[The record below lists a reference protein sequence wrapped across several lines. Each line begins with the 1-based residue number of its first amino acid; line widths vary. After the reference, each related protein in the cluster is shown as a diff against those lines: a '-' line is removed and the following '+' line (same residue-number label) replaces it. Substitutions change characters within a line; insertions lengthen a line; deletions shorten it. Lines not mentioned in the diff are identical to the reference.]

1 MIKNGI
7 YTSMTSKDYHASDAI
22 GSTTIKAI
30 SVSPANHY
38 FNKFKGSKSSQIG
51 TAIHAAIL
59 EPDLFERDFVMLP
72 DATRASKEYKEI
84 VKNGVDAENILVGSE
99 VEKVRLM
106 IESYKLNADFQE
118 YMAADGASE
127 LSIFA
132 TCQRNGLQLKC
143 RFDRIAKDYPYP
155 VDVKSTKCVDWRSF
169 SKDIKTFGYHIQAAY
184 YLYVYELAT
193 GIKLNQ
199 FCFFAIENVAP
210 HRNCMYFLDAE
221 SLELGRK
228 IMFEA
233 LDTLL
238 ACMSGEIEKT
248 QGMVLESQEIGVP
261 AYVFDDEDEN
271 DGEIY

>member
-7 YTSMTSKDYHASDAI
+7 YTSMTANEYHASDAI

-59 EPDLFERDFVMLP
+59 EPELFERDFVMLP
-72 DATRASKEYKEI
+72 DTTRASKEYKEI

-106 IESYKLNADFQE
+106 LESSKLNTDFQE
-118 YMAADGASE
+118 YIAGDGESE
-127 LSIFA
+127 LSIFT
-132 TCQRNGLQLKC
+132 TCPRTGLQLKC
-143 RFDRIAKDYPYP
+143 RFDRMAMGYPYP
-155 VDVKSTKCVDWRSF
+155 VDVKSTKSVDWRSF
-169 SKDIKTFGYHIQAAY
+169 SKDIKTYGYHIQAAY

-238 ACMSGEIEKT
+238 ACMNGEIEKT

-261 AYVFDDEDEN
+261 AYVFDEN
-271 DGEIY
+271 EEEVEL